1 MLVIEEV
8 MPMVRREVNDGNR
21 SRERRSEGGD
31 GDGGS
36 LKWKEG
42 RDRKGFGTE
51 KGRNNEK

>member
-1 MLVIEEV
+1 MIEEV